1 MKILACTVYCSASY
15 QSSLQLPEEIEELS
29 EAIRYAE
36 EHLDEIPLGILQY
49 IPDSDEL
56 SEVGGEILE
65 LDETK
70 AAETFPQTENCRNVC
85 APVSSPES
93 ARG

>member
-15 QSSLQLPEEIEELS
+15 QSSLQLPEEIKELS
-29 EAIRYAE
+29 EAIRYAQQ
-36 EHLDEIPLGILQY
+36 HLDEIPLGILQY

-56 SEVGGEILE
+56 SEIRCEILE

-70 AAETFPQTENCRNVC
+70 TAETGEHIREELLV
-85 APVSSPES
+85 
-93 ARG
+93 